1 MFMKVAVV
9 SEWLGVYAGAEK
21 VRGLDKEN
29 HEEYFFESQTVDSV
43 VNAVKRF
50 EQERYKTTA
59 ENCRKNAEKFSTNN
73 FSRDFGAFVSK
84 IICT

>member
-1 MFMKVAVV
+1 M
-9 SEWLGVYAGAEK
+9 ET
-21 VRGLDKEN
+21 VRDLDKEN
-29 HEEYFFESQTVDSV
+29 PTGLFFESQTVDRI

-50 EQERYKTTA
+50 EQEGYKITA

-84 IICT
+84 IICA

>member
-1 MFMKVAVV
+1 M
-9 SEWLGVYAGAEK
+9 ET

-29 HEEYFFESQTVDSV
+29 PTGLFFESQTLDSI

-50 EQERYKTTA
+50 EKEGYKITA
-59 ENCRKNAEKFSTNN
+59 ENCRKNAEKFSTEN
-73 FSRDFGAFVSK
+73 FSKDFETFVSK

>member
-1 MFMKVAVV
+1 M
-9 SEWLGVYAGAEK
+9 ET

-29 HEEYFFESQTVDSV
+29 PTGLFFESQTLDSI

-50 EQERYKTTA
+50 EQEGYKITA

>member
-9 SEWLGVYAGAEK
+9 CDWLGVYAGAET
-21 VRGLDKEN
+21 VCGLDKET
-29 HEEYFFESQTVDSV
+29 HKEYFFESQIVDSV
-43 VNAVKRF
+43 VNAVKWF
-50 EQERYKTTA
+50 EQEGYKTTA